1 MKKTLLG
8 FTIVLLLMISELLI
22 LNNDIVA
29 LKASNTELEED
40 LKDKKD
46 ISTLKEEKEDL
57 NTSVSDLLAV
67 STFSDEDIEEI
78 MTSEKTI
85 SKDLEDNITS
95 LEKTI
100 IDLEDKLSSLQK
112 EYYKLV
118 KENAEKIVSISQ
130 MYPLSISILTI
141 QPVVNQ

>member
-8 FTIVLLLMISELLI
+8 FTIVLLLMISEILI
-22 LNNDIVA
+22 LNNDISS
-29 LKASNTELEED
+29 LKASNKILQED
-40 LKDKKD
+40 LKDKKN

-57 NTSVSDLLAV
+57 NTSVSNLLAV

-85 SKDLEDNITS
+85 LKDLEDNITS

-100 IDLEDKLSSLQK
+100 IDLEDKDLEDKIS
-112 EYYKLV
+112 KLV
-118 KENAEKIVSISQ
+118 DNVIVTNTIMRTIEDKESLAKICLEK
-130 MYPLSISILTI
+130 
-141 QPVVNQ
+141 

>member
-8 FTIVLLLMISELLI
+8 FTIVLLLMISEILI
-22 LNNDIVA
+22 LNNDISS
-29 LKASNTELEED
+29 LKASNKILQED
-40 LKDKKD
+40 LKDKKN

-57 NTSVSDLLAV
+57 NTSVSNLLAV

-85 SKDLEDNITS
+85 LKDLEDNITS
-95 LEKTI
+95 LENTI

-118 KENAEKIVSISQ
+118 KENAEKIVSIFQ
-130 MYPLSISILTI
+130 MYPLSISILTTR
-141 QPVVNQ
+141 PVVNQ

>member
-8 FTIVLLLMISELLI
+8 FTIVLLLMISEILI
-22 LNNDIVA
+22 LNNDISS
-29 LKASNTELEED
+29 LKASNKILQED
-40 LKDKKD
+40 LKDKKN

-57 NTSVSDLLAV
+57 NTSVSNLLAV

-85 SKDLEDNITS
+85 LKDLEDNITS
-95 LEKTI
+95 LENTI

-112 EYYKLV
+112 GTYV
-118 KENAEKIVSISQ
+118 RKEKRNIRHREDRKKAGHRKEAKCRECDS
-130 MYPLSISILTI
+130 
-141 QPVVNQ
+141 